1 MTQPLVVLNVND
13 DAATRYLMTKILR
26 SGGYTVLEAVN
37 GETAL
42 AAVSTQRPD
51 LVLLDVKLPD
61 MSGLDVCRRL
71 KADPSTAT
79 ILVIQTSAT
88 YSSSDRR
95 VEGLDSGADGYLAQP
110 FDAVEL
116 LATIRAILRTR
127 RAEEAERKAGRRLH
141 RTFDA
146 IQDGLLLVDARGTI
160 EECNDAAARMSESS
174 ALALEGQSVV
184 SALRR
189 VVSQDKLQALLTRS
203 RQGRHE
209 IEVAARDHWYRLS
222 AYPVHG
228 DDGSSEGTVLL
239 VADISEQKRLEEELS
254 ARVQELAESS
264 RRKDEF
270 LGMLAHELR
279 NPLHAI
285 SAATNVLDRRDAP
298 TTLDAHASSDG
309 SHALARAS
317 SARPRDVIHRQ
328 LAILARLVDD
338 LLEVSRMTR
347 GSLQLRKHRIDFA
360 QIVRQAVQGSRAL
373 IDGRT
378 QQLHLTVPDQPLL
391 LEGDDLRLEQV
402 VMNLLANASKF
413 SAPGS
418 TLTLDVRERW
428 DGEQRLAELVVRDQ
442 GVGIPHDMLSK
453 IFDPFVQVD
462 QSLARSL
469 GGLGIG
475 LSMAKSLV
483 ELHGGTVIAKSEGV
497 GKGAELIVLLPA
509 LAERSTS
516 EPALSRSAHAPSL
529 TSESADK
536 NAAELRVL
544 VVEDNED
551 TLELVQMWL
560 RSLGHE
566 VQGASDGTSG
576 LESAITMK
584 PDVALVD
591 IGLPGLDGYEVARSV
606 RASEA
611 GSGIYMVAVTGY
623 GRPEDRARALDAGF
637 DAYIVKPLDVAG
649 LKRALEPRNIAQRR
663 ATRG

>member
-1 MTQPLVVLNVND
+1 MSQPLVVLNVND

-42 AAVSTQRPD
+42 RAVSTQRPD

-61 MSGLDVCRRL
+61 MTGLEVCRRI
-71 KADPSTAT
+71 KSDPSTAT

-110 FDAVEL
+110 FDSIEL

-146 IQDGLLLVDARGTI
+146 IQDALLLVDARGVI
-160 EECNDAAARMSESS
+160 EECNGAAARIVESTVES
-174 ALALEGQSVV
+174 LEGQSVV

-203 RQGRHE
+203 RQGRQE
-209 IEVAARDHWYRLS
+209 VEVAARDHWYRLS
-222 AYPVHG
+222 GYPVHG
-228 DDGSSEGTVLL
+228 EDGSSEGTVLL
-239 VADISEQKRLEEELS
+239 VADISEQKRLEGELS
-254 ARVQELAESS
+254 ARVQELAEAS

-285 SAATNVLDRRDAP
+285 SAASNVLERADAAPGDGRR
-298 TTLDAHASSDG
+298 SDP
-309 SHALARAS
+309 RAS
-317 SARPRDVIHRQ
+317 VSRPRDVIHRQ

-347 GSLQLRKHRIDFA
+347 GSLQLRTRPIDFA
-360 QIVRQAVQGSRAL
+360 HIVRQAVQGSRSQ

-378 QQLHLTVPDQPLL
+378 QQLRLTVPEQSLM

-418 TLTLDVRERW
+418 TIQLEVRERW
-428 DGEQRLAELVVRDQ
+428 DGEQRLAELTVRDQ
-442 GVGIPHDMLSK
+442 GVGIPRDMLSK

-483 ELHGGTVIAKSEGV
+483 ELHGGTVIAKSEGL
-497 GKGAELIVLLPA
+497 GKGAELILHLPA
-509 LAERSTS
+509 LPVLEAS
-516 EPALSRSAHAPSL
+516 EPMAARTSNLPAAPSDG
-529 TSESADK
+529 ADK
-536 NAAELRVL
+536 VPAELRVL

-560 RSLGHE
+560 RNLGHE
-566 VQGASDGTSG
+566 VQGASDGTAG
-576 LESAITMK
+576 LESAITMR

-591 IGLPGLDGYEVARSV
+591 IGLPGIDGYEVARSV
-606 RASEA
+606 RASDA

-663 ATRG
+663 AARSHESAER

>member
-1 MTQPLVVLNVND
+1 MSQPLVVLNVND
-13 DAATRYLMTKILR
+13 DAATRYLLTKILK

-37 GETAL
+37 GESAL
-42 AAVSTQRPD
+42 RTVSAERPD

-61 MSGLDVCRRL
+61 MTGLEVCRRI
-71 KADPSTAT
+71 KSDPNTAT

-95 VEGLDSGADGYLAQP
+95 VQGLDSGADGYLAQP
-110 FDAVEL
+110 FDAIEL
-116 LATIRAILRTR
+116 LATIRASLRTR

-146 IQDGLLLVDARGTI
+146 IQDALLLVDARGNI
-160 EECNDAAARMSESS
+160 EECNGSAARMLDKSVD
-174 ALALEGQSVV
+174 ALEGQSVV
-184 SALRR
+184 SALRS
-189 VVSQDKLQALLTRS
+189 VVSQEQLQTLLTRS
-203 RQGRHE
+203 RQGRYE

-222 AYPVHG
+222 GYPVHG
-228 DDGSSEGTVLL
+228 EDGSIEGTVLL
-239 VADISEQKRLEEELS
+239 VADISEQRRLEVELS
-254 ARVQELAESS
+254 ARVQELAETS

-285 SAATNVLDRRDAP
+285 SAAANVLDLAESAP
-298 TTLDAHASSDG
+298 TNG
-309 SHALARAS
+309 ARTEPRVAV
-317 SARPRDVIHRQ
+317 ARPRDVIHRQ

-347 GSLQLRKHRIDFA
+347 GSLQLRTRPIDFA
-360 QIVRQAVQGSRAL
+360 QIVRQAVQGSRAS

-378 QQLHLTVPDQPLL
+378 QQLRLSVPEQPLL

-413 SAPGS
+413 SPPGS
-418 TLTLDVRERW
+418 TIQLDVRERW

-442 GVGIPHDMLSK
+442 GVGIPREMLGK

-483 ELHGGTVIAKSEGV
+483 ELHGGTVIAKSDGV
-497 GKGAELIVLLPA
+497 GKGAELVVHLPA
-509 LAERSTS
+509 LPARSTS
-516 EPALSRSAHAPSL
+516 EPIAARTSNVPAAPGDAS
-529 TSESADK
+529 DK
-536 NAAELRVL
+536 VPSELRVL

-560 RSLGHE
+560 RGLGHE
-566 VQGASDGTSG
+566 VQGASDGTVG

-591 IGLPGLDGYEVARSV
+591 IGLPGIDGYEVARSV
-606 RASEA
+606 RASEE
-611 GSGIYMVAVTGY
+611 GVGIYMVAVTGY

-637 DAYIVKPLDVAG
+637 DAYIVKPLDVAS

-663 ATRG
+663 AQRAQEPTAR